1 MFFWK
6 FNFSKLSSNNFA
18 SVTINSINII
28 GNKSFVDEELLKDF
42 ELKTKYFTVVD
53 KFNENQ
59 NALFKEIEALSIEI
73 SDNSNKI
80 DNLAAY
86 LKRLDQNA
94 YRLADDIRGEQAM
107 TKAIE
112 MARRGQDHLDIIKA
126 TGLSNEEV
134 EAIIHS
140 HKDN

>member
-1 MFFWK
+1 MENLDFIKLYCFLSFIIILLLWK
-6 FNFSKLSSNNFA
+6 FW
-18 SVTINSINII
+18 
-28 GNKSFVDEELLKDF
+28 KDF
-42 ELKTKYFTVVD
+42 EFKNKYFAELE
-53 KFNENQ
+53 KSNENQ
-59 NALFKEIEALSIEI
+59 TALLKEIEALSLEI

-94 YRLADDIRGEQAM
+94 SRLADDIRGEQAM

-112 MARRGQDHLDIIKA
+112 MARKGQDHLDIIKA

>member
-1 MFFWK
+1 MENLDFIKLYFFLSFIIILLLWK
-6 FNFSKLSSNNFA
+6 FW
-18 SVTINSINII
+18 
-28 GNKSFVDEELLKDF
+28 KDF
-42 ELKTKYFTVVD
+42 EFKNKYFSEAE
-53 KFNENQ
+53 KSNQ
-59 NALFKEIEALSIEI
+59 NQTDLLKEIEALALEI
-73 SDNSNKI
+73 SDNTKKI
-80 DNLAAY
+80 DNLASY

-94 YRLADDIRGEQAM
+94 SRLADDIRGEQAM

-112 MARRGQDHLDIIKA
+112 MARKGQDHLDIIKA

>member
-1 MFFWK
+1 MENIDFVRVYCFLFFIVILLLWKFWK
-6 FNFSKLSSNNFA
+6 DFDYKNKHISQ
-18 SVTINSINII
+18 INIL
-28 GNKSFVDEELLKDF
+28 NEKQNSFL
-42 ELKTKYFTVVD
+42 
-53 KFNENQ
+53 
-59 NALFKEIEALSIEI
+59 KEIEALSLEI
-73 SDNSNKI
+73 TENSKKI
-80 DNLAAY
+80 DNLSGY

-94 YRLADDIRGEQAM
+94 SRLADDIRGEQAM

>member
-1 MFFWK
+1 MENVDFIKLYCFLFFIIILLLWKFWK
-6 FNFSKLSSNNFA
+6 NFEFK
-18 SVTINSINII
+18 
-28 GNKSFVDEELLKDF
+28 NKFFSEVEKS
-42 ELKTKYFTVVD
+42 
-53 KFNENQ
+53 NENQ
-59 NALFKEIEALSIEI
+59 TVLLKEIEALSLEI
-73 SDNSNKI
+73 SDNSKKI
-80 DNLAAY
+80 DNLAGY

-94 YRLADDIRGEQAM
+94 SRLADDIRGEQAM

-112 MARRGQDHLDIIKA
+112 MARRGQDHLDIVKA

>member
-1 MFFWK
+1 MEKLDFIKLYCFLSFIIILLLWK
-6 FNFSKLSSNNFA
+6 FW
-18 SVTINSINII
+18 
-28 GNKSFVDEELLKDF
+28 KDF
-42 ELKTKYFTVVD
+42 EFKNKYFTEVE
-53 KFNENQ
+53 KSNENQ
-59 NALFKEIEALSIEI
+59 TALLKEIEALSLEI

-80 DNLAAY
+80 DNLAGY

-94 YRLADDIRGEQAM
+94 SRLADDIRGEQAM

-112 MARRGQDHLDIIKA
+112 MARKGQDHLDIIKA

>member
-1 MFFWK
+1 MENLDFIKLYCFLSFIVILLLWK
-6 FNFSKLSSNNFA
+6 FW
-18 SVTINSINII
+18 
-28 GNKSFVDEELLKDF
+28 KDF
-42 ELKTKYFTVVD
+42 EFKNKYFTEVERS
-53 KFNENQ
+53 NENQ
-59 NALFKEIEALSIEI
+59 AALLKEIEALSLEI

-80 DNLAAY
+80 DNLAGY

-94 YRLADDIRGEQAM
+94 SRLADDIRGEQAM

-112 MARRGQDHLDIIKA
+112 MARKGQDHLDIIKA

>member
-1 MFFWK
+1 MENLDFIKLYCFLSFIIILLLWK
-6 FNFSKLSSNNFA
+6 FW
-18 SVTINSINII
+18 
-28 GNKSFVDEELLKDF
+28 KDF
-42 ELKTKYFTVVD
+42 EFKNKYFAEVE
-53 KFNENQ
+53 KSNENQ
-59 NALFKEIEALSIEI
+59 TALLKEIEALSLEI

-80 DNLAAY
+80 DNLTGY

-94 YRLADDIRGEQAM
+94 SRLADDIRGEQAM

-112 MARRGQDHLDIIKA
+112 MARKGQDHLDIIKA

>member
-1 MFFWK
+1 MENIDILKLYCFLFFIVILLLWKFWK
-6 FNFSKLSSNNFA
+6 
-18 SVTINSINII
+18 
-28 GNKSFVDEELLKDF
+28 DF
-42 ELKTKYFTVVD
+42 DFKNRYYTKVE
-53 KFNENQ
+53 KFNESQ
-59 NALFKEIEALSIEI
+59 NIILKEVEALSIEMT
-73 SDNSNKI
+73 DNSKKI
-80 DNLAAY
+80 DNLTSY

-94 YRLADDIRGEQAM
+94 SRLADDIRGEQAM

>member
-1 MFFWK
+1 MENLDFIKLYCFLSFIIILLLWK
-6 FNFSKLSSNNFA
+6 FW
-18 SVTINSINII
+18 
-28 GNKSFVDEELLKDF
+28 KDF
-42 ELKTKYFTVVD
+42 EFKNKYFAEVE
-53 KFNENQ
+53 KSSQNQ
-59 NALFKEIEALSIEI
+59 NELLKEIEALSLEI

-80 DNLAAY
+80 DNLAGY

-94 YRLADDIRGEQAM
+94 SRLADDIRGEQAM

>member
-1 MFFWK
+1 MENFDLIKLYCFVSFLVILILWKFWK
-6 FNFSKLSSNNFA
+6 DFDFKNQYFA
-18 SVTINSINII
+18 ETK
-28 GNKSFVDEELLKDF
+28 KS
-42 ELKTKYFTVVD
+42 
-53 KFNENQ
+53 NENQ
-59 NALFKEIEALSIEI
+59 DLLLKEIEVLSVEI
-73 SDNSNKI
+73 NESSKKI
-80 DNLAAY
+80 DNLTSY

-94 YRLADDIRGEQAM
+94 SRLADDIRGEQAM

-112 MARRGQDHLDIIKA
+112 MARKGKDHLDIIKA

>member
-1 MFFWK
+1 MENLDFIKLYCFLSFIIILLLWK
-6 FNFSKLSSNNFA
+6 FW
-18 SVTINSINII
+18 
-28 GNKSFVDEELLKDF
+28 KDF
-42 ELKTKYFTVVD
+42 EFKNKYFAELE
-53 KFNENQ
+53 KSNENQ
-59 NALFKEIEALSIEI
+59 TALLKEIEVLSLEI
-73 SDNSNKI
+73 RDNSNKI
-80 DNLAAY
+80 DNLSGY

-94 YRLADDIRGEQAM
+94 SRLADDIRGEQAM

-112 MARRGQDHLDIIKA
+112 MARSGQDHLDIIKA

>member
-1 MFFWK
+1 MENLDLIKLYCFLSFIIIILLWK
-6 FNFSKLSSNNFA
+6 FW
-18 SVTINSINII
+18 
-28 GNKSFVDEELLKDF
+28 KDF
-42 ELKTKYFTVVD
+42 EFKNKYFAEVEKSND
-53 KFNENQ
+53 NQ
-59 NALFKEIEALSIEI
+59 NALLKEIEALSLEI

-80 DNLAAY
+80 DNLAGY

-94 YRLADDIRGEQAM
+94 SRLADDIRGEQAM

-112 MARRGQDHLDIIKA
+112 MARKGQDHLDIIKA

>member
-1 MFFWK
+1 MENLDFVKLYCFLSFIILLLLWK
-6 FNFSKLSSNNFA
+6 FW
-18 SVTINSINII
+18 
-28 GNKSFVDEELLKDF
+28 KDF
-42 ELKTKYFTVVD
+42 EFKNKYFAEVE
-53 KFNENQ
+53 KSNENKTT
-59 NALFKEIEALSIEI
+59 LFKEIEALSLEI
-73 SDNSNKI
+73 KDNSDKI
-80 DNLAAY
+80 DNLAGY

-94 YRLADDIRGEQAM
+94 SRLADDIRGEQAM

-112 MARRGQDHLDIIKA
+112 MAIRGKDHLDILKA

>member
-1 MFFWK
+1 MEIIDFIKLYCFLSFIIILLLWK
-6 FNFSKLSSNNFA
+6 FW
-18 SVTINSINII
+18 
-28 GNKSFVDEELLKDF
+28 KDF
-42 ELKTKYFTVVD
+42 EFKNKYFSEVEKSND
-53 KFNENQ
+53 NQ
-59 NALFKEIEALSIEI
+59 INLLKNIESLSLEI
-73 SDNSNKI
+73 SENSNKI
-80 DNLAAY
+80 DNLAGY

-94 YRLADDIRGEQAM
+94 SRLADDIRGEQAM

-140 HKDN
+140 HKDNN

>member
-1 MFFWK
+1 MENVENFKILIFLSFIVILLLWKFWK
-6 FNFSKLSSNNFA
+6 DGEFRRLIDVKLDEIINNKNNL
-18 SVTINSINII
+18 I
-28 GNKSFVDEELLKDF
+28 KEL
-42 ELKTKYFTVVD
+42 
-53 KFNENQ
+53 
-59 NALFKEIEALSIEI
+59 EALSLEI
-73 SDNSNKI
+73 NDNTKKLES
-80 DNLAAY
+80 LASY

-94 YRLADDIRGEQAM
+94 SRLADDIRGEQAM

-112 MARRGQDHLDIIKA
+112 MARTGQDHLDIIKA

>member
-1 MFFWK
+1 MENIDFVRVYCFLFFIVILLLWKFWK
-6 FNFSKLSSNNFA
+6 DFDYKNKHISQ
-18 SVTINSINII
+18 INIL
-28 GNKSFVDEELLKDF
+28 NEKHNSFL
-42 ELKTKYFTVVD
+42 
-53 KFNENQ
+53 
-59 NALFKEIEALSIEI
+59 KEIEALSLEI
-73 SDNSNKI
+73 TENSKKI
-80 DNLAAY
+80 DNLSGY

-94 YRLADDIRGEQAM
+94 SRLADDIRGEQAM

>member
-1 MFFWK
+1 MENLDFIKLYCFLSFIIILLLWK
-6 FNFSKLSSNNFA
+6 FW
-18 SVTINSINII
+18 
-28 GNKSFVDEELLKDF
+28 KDF
-42 ELKTKYFTVVD
+42 EFKNKYFAEVE
-53 KFNENQ
+53 KSYENQ
-59 NALFKEIEALSIEI
+59 TALLKEIEALSVEI
-73 SDNSNKI
+73 SDNSKKI
-80 DNLAAY
+80 DNLTGY

-94 YRLADDIRGEQAM
+94 SRLADDIRGEQAM

>member
-1 MFFWK
+1 MENLDLIKLYCFLSFIIILLLWK
-6 FNFSKLSSNNFA
+6 FW
-18 SVTINSINII
+18 
-28 GNKSFVDEELLKDF
+28 KDF
-42 ELKTKYFTVVD
+42 EFKNKYFA
-53 KFNENQ
+53 KAEKSSENQ
-59 NALFKEIEALSIEI
+59 TALLKEIEALSLEI
-73 SDNSNKI
+73 AENSNKI
-80 DNLAAY
+80 DNLAGY

-94 YRLADDIRGEQAM
+94 SRLADDIRGEQAM

-134 EAIIHS
+134 EAIVHS

>member
-1 MFFWK
+1 MENLVFVKLYCFLSFIIILLLWNFW
-6 FNFSKLSSNNFA
+6 
-18 SVTINSINII
+18 
-28 GNKSFVDEELLKDF
+28 KDF
-42 ELKTKYFTVVD
+42 EFKNKYFAEVE
-53 KFNENQ
+53 KSNQ
-59 NALFKEIEALSIEI
+59 NQNELLKEIEALSLEI

-80 DNLAAY
+80 DNLAGY

-94 YRLADDIRGEQAM
+94 SRLADDIRGEQAM

>member
-1 MFFWK
+1 MENIDFIKLCSFLSFIIILILWKFWK
-6 FNFSKLSSNNFA
+6 
-18 SVTINSINII
+18 
-28 GNKSFVDEELLKDF
+28 DF
-42 ELKTKYFTVVD
+42 DYKTKFFNLVD
-53 KFNENQ
+53 NLNKNQ
-59 NALFKEIEALSIEI
+59 NKLLKEIEALSIEI
-73 SDNSNKI
+73 SDNSKKI
-80 DNLAAY
+80 DNLSGY

-94 YRLADDIRGEQAM
+94 SRLADDIRGEQAM

>member
-1 MFFWK
+1 MENLDLIKLYCFLSFIIIILLWK
-6 FNFSKLSSNNFA
+6 FW
-18 SVTINSINII
+18 
-28 GNKSFVDEELLKDF
+28 KDF
-42 ELKTKYFTVVD
+42 EFKNKYFAQVEKSND
-53 KFNENQ
+53 NQ
-59 NALFKEIEALSIEI
+59 NALLKEIEALSLEI

-80 DNLAAY
+80 DNLAGY

-94 YRLADDIRGEQAM
+94 SRLADDIRGEQAM

-112 MARRGQDHLDIIKA
+112 MARKGRDHLDIIKA

>member
-1 MFFWK
+1 MENIDLIKIYCFLSFIIILILWKFWK
-6 FNFSKLSSNNFA
+6 
-18 SVTINSINII
+18 
-28 GNKSFVDEELLKDF
+28 DF
-42 ELKTKYFTVVD
+42 DFKTKYFSEVD
-53 KFNENQ
+53 KFNQSQ
-59 NALFKEIEALSIEI
+59 NTLLKEVEALSMEI
-73 SDNSNKI
+73 SDNSKKI
-80 DNLAAY
+80 DNLSGY

-94 YRLADDIRGEQAM
+94 SRLADDIRGEQAM

-112 MARRGQDHLDIIKA
+112 MARSGKDHLDIIKA

>member
-1 MFFWK
+1 MENLDFIKLYCFLSFIIIILLWK
-6 FNFSKLSSNNFA
+6 FW
-18 SVTINSINII
+18 
-28 GNKSFVDEELLKDF
+28 KDF
-42 ELKTKYFTVVD
+42 EFKNKYFAEVE
-53 KFNENQ
+53 KSYENQ
-59 NALFKEIEALSIEI
+59 TALLKEIEALSVEI
-73 SDNSNKI
+73 SDNSKKI
-80 DNLAAY
+80 DNLAGY

-94 YRLADDIRGEQAM
+94 SRLADDIRGEQAM

-140 HKDN
+140 HKEN

>member
-1 MFFWK
+1 MENIDLVKLYCFLSFIIILLLWNFW
-6 FNFSKLSSNNFA
+6 
-18 SVTINSINII
+18 
-28 GNKSFVDEELLKDF
+28 KDF
-42 ELKTKYFTVVD
+42 ELKSTYAKEVD
-53 KFNENQ
+53 KFNQSHNR
-59 NALFKEIEALSIEI
+59 LLKEIEALSLEI
-73 SDNSNKI
+73 IDNSKKI
-80 DNLAAY
+80 DNLSAY

-94 YRLADDIRGEQAM
+94 SRLADDIRGEQAM

-112 MARRGQDHLDIIKA
+112 MARNGKDHLDIIKA

>member
-1 MFFWK
+1 MENIDFIRVYCFLFFIIMLLLWKFWK
-6 FNFSKLSSNNFA
+6 DFDYKNKHISQ
-18 SVTINSINII
+18 INIL
-28 GNKSFVDEELLKDF
+28 NEKHNSFL
-42 ELKTKYFTVVD
+42 
-53 KFNENQ
+53 
-59 NALFKEIEALSIEI
+59 KEIEALSLEI
-73 SDNSNKI
+73 TENSKKI
-80 DNLAAY
+80 DNLSGY

-94 YRLADDIRGEQAM
+94 SRLADDIRGEQAM

>member
-1 MFFWK
+1 MENLDFIKLYCFLSFIIILILWK
-6 FNFSKLSSNNFA
+6 FW
-18 SVTINSINII
+18 
-28 GNKSFVDEELLKDF
+28 KDF
-42 ELKTKYFTVVD
+42 EFKN
-53 KFNENQ
+53 KFFIETEKSNENQ
-59 NALFKEIEALSIEI
+59 NALLKEIEALSVEI
-73 SDNSNKI
+73 NENSNKI
-80 DNLAAY
+80 DNLTSY

-94 YRLADDIRGEQAM
+94 SRLADDIRGEQAM

>member
-1 MFFWK
+1 MENLDFIKLYCFLSFIIILLLWK
-6 FNFSKLSSNNFA
+6 FW
-18 SVTINSINII
+18 
-28 GNKSFVDEELLKDF
+28 KDF
-42 ELKTKYFTVVD
+42 EFKNKYFAEVE
-53 KFNENQ
+53 KSNENQ
-59 NALFKEIEALSIEI
+59 NALLKEIEALSLEI
-73 SDNSNKI
+73 TDNSNKI
-80 DNLAAY
+80 DNLTGY

-94 YRLADDIRGEQAM
+94 SRLADDIRGEQAM

>member
-1 MFFWK
+1 MENLDFIKLYCFLSFIVILLLWK
-6 FNFSKLSSNNFA
+6 FW
-18 SVTINSINII
+18 
-28 GNKSFVDEELLKDF
+28 KDF
-42 ELKTKYFTVVD
+42 EFKNKYFTEVE
-53 KFNENQ
+53 KSNENQ
-59 NALFKEIEALSIEI
+59 TALLKEIEALSLEI
-73 SDNSNKI
+73 SDNSSKI
-80 DNLAAY
+80 DNLAGY

-94 YRLADDIRGEQAM
+94 SRLADDIRGEQAM

-112 MARRGQDHLDIIKA
+112 MARKGQDHLDIIKA

>member
-1 MFFWK
+1 MENLDLIKLYCFLSFIIILLLWK
-6 FNFSKLSSNNFA
+6 FW
-18 SVTINSINII
+18 
-28 GNKSFVDEELLKDF
+28 KDF
-42 ELKTKYFTVVD
+42 EFKNKYFAEVE
-53 KFNENQ
+53 KSNENQ
-59 NALFKEIEALSIEI
+59 NVVLKEIEALSLEI

-80 DNLAAY
+80 DNLTSY

-94 YRLADDIRGEQAM
+94 SRLADDIRGEQAM

-112 MARRGQDHLDIIKA
+112 MARNGRDHLDIIKA

>member
-1 MFFWK
+1 MENLDFIRLYVFLSFIIILLLWK
-6 FNFSKLSSNNFA
+6 FW
-18 SVTINSINII
+18 
-28 GNKSFVDEELLKDF
+28 KDF
-42 ELKTKYFTVVD
+42 EFKNKYFSEVE
-53 KFNENQ
+53 KSNENQ
-59 NALFKEIEALSIEI
+59 NTLLKEVEALSLEI
-73 SDNSNKI
+73 SDNTKNI
-80 DNLAAY
+80 DSLSTY

-94 YRLADDIRGEQAM
+94 SRLADDIRGEQAM

>member
-1 MFFWK
+1 MENLDLIKLYCFLSFVIILLLWK
-6 FNFSKLSSNNFA
+6 FW
-18 SVTINSINII
+18 
-28 GNKSFVDEELLKDF
+28 KDF
-42 ELKTKYFTVVD
+42 EFKNKYFAEVE
-53 KFNENQ
+53 KSNQ
-59 NALFKEIEALSIEI
+59 NQNELLKEIEALSLEI

-94 YRLADDIRGEQAM
+94 SRLADDIRGEQAM

>member
-1 MFFWK
+1 MENIENINIYLFLFFIVFLLLWK
-6 FNFSKLSSNNFA
+6 YWKDFSYKNKFISKLE
-18 SVTINSINII
+18 
-28 GNKSFVDEELLKDF
+28 KLKED
-42 ELKTKYFTVVD
+42 
-53 KFNENQ
+53 
-59 NALFKEIEALSIEI
+59 NAVISKEIEALSLEAG
-73 SDNSNKI
+73 DNSKKI
-80 DNLAAY
+80 DNLTNY

-94 YRLADDIRGEQAM
+94 SRLAEDIRGEQAM

-140 HKDN
+140 HKEN

>member
-1 MFFWK
+1 MENLDFIKLYCFLAFIIILLLWK
-6 FNFSKLSSNNFA
+6 FW
-18 SVTINSINII
+18 
-28 GNKSFVDEELLKDF
+28 KDF
-42 ELKTKYFTVVD
+42 EFKNKYFSEVK

-59 NALFKEIEALSIEI
+59 TGLLKEIEALSLEI

-80 DNLAAY
+80 DNLAGY

-94 YRLADDIRGEQAM
+94 SRLADDIRGEQAM

-112 MARRGQDHLDIIKA
+112 MARRGKDHLDIIKA